1 MITLTPKA
9 AEQIKQS
16 AKQNQMEGMPLR
28 IAAKR
33 DENGAIQYAMGF
45 ADQPFDEDVSYD
57 SEGISVMVPPDSV
70 ELLKGA
76 TLDFV
81 ELEPGEHNFIF
92 LNPNDPEYVP
102 PEEGGDT
109 SHHF

>member
-1 MITLTPKA
+1 MITVTSKA

-16 AKQNQMEGMPLR
+16 AKQSQMEGMPLR

-33 DENGAIQYAMGF
+33 ADDGSIQYAMGF
-45 ADQPFDEDVSYD
+45 ADQQDENDMNYT
-57 SEGISVMVPPDSV
+57 SEGISLMVPPASV
-70 ELLKGA
+70 DLLKGC

-81 ELEPGEHNFIF
+81 ELEPGQYNFIF
-92 LNPNDPEYVP
+92 LNPNDPNYEP
-102 PEEGGDT
+102 PKEGDDT

>member
-33 DENGAIQYAMGF
+33 DDTGSIQYAMGF
-45 ADQPFDEDVSYD
+45 DDQQDENDIPHN
-57 SEGISVMVPPDSV
+57 SEGVSLSIPPDSV
-70 ELLKGA
+70 ELLQGA
-76 TLDFV
+76 TVDFV
-81 ELEPGEHNFIF
+81 ELEPGQFNFIF
-92 LNPNDPEYVP
+92 LNPNDPDYVP
-102 PEEGGDT
+102 PKEGDDN
-109 SHHF
+109 SHYL

>member
-33 DENGAIQYAMGF
+33 DNTGSIQYAMGF
-45 ADQPFDEDVSYD
+45 ADQQDENDIQYV
-57 SEGISVMVPPDSV
+57 SEGIDLMVPPDSV

-81 ELEPGEHNFIF
+81 EIEPGQSNFIF

-102 PEEGGDT
+102 PKEGEDS
-109 SHHF
+109 SHYF

>member
-1 MITLTPKA
+1 MITVTPKA

-33 DENGAIQYAMGF
+33 DENGSIQYAMGF
-45 ADQPFDEDVSYD
+45 ADQQDDNDVSYS
-57 SEGISVMVPPDSV
+57 SEGISLMVPPASV

-81 ELEPGEHNFIF
+81 ELEPGQLNFIF
-92 LNPNDPEYVP
+92 LNPNDPDYTP
-102 PEEGGDT
+102 PKDEGEGA
-109 SHHF
+109 HYF

>member
-33 DENGAIQYAMGF
+33 DDQGGIQYAMGF
-45 ADQPFDEDVSYD
+45 ADQQFEDDMSYVSHGVD
-57 SEGISVMVPPDSV
+57 LMVPPDSV

-81 ELEPGEHNFIF
+81 EIEPGQFNFIF
-92 LNPNDPEYVP
+92 MNPNDPEYVP
-102 PEEGGDT
+102 PKEEDG
-109 SHHF
+109 SHHL

>member
-1 MITLTPKA
+1 MITVTSKA

-28 IAAKR
+28 IAATR
-33 DENGAIQYAMGF
+33 GEDGSIQYAMGF
-45 ADQPFDEDVSYD
+45 ADQQDENDISYD
-57 SEGISVMVPPDSV
+57 SEGISVMVPPASV

-81 ELEPGEHNFIF
+81 ELEPGQYNFIF
-92 LNPNDPEYVP
+92 LNPNDPNYVP
-102 PEEGGDT
+102 PKSDDDT

>member
-28 IAAKR
+28 IAARR
-33 DENGAIQYAMGF
+33 DDKGAIQYAMGF
-45 ADQPFDEDVSYD
+45 ADQPNESDVNYD
-57 SEGISVMVPPDSV
+57 SQGIAVVVPPDSV

-81 ELEPGEHNFIF
+81 ELEPGQSNFIF

-102 PEEGGDT
+102 PKDDDEG
-109 SHHF
+109 SHYF

>member
-1 MITLTPKA
+1 MITVTPKA

-16 AKQNQMEGMPLR
+16 AKQNQMEGMPIR

-33 DENGAIQYAMGF
+33 DDAGSIQYAMGF
-45 ADQPFDEDVSYD
+45 ADQQDENDISYT
-57 SEGISVMVPPDSV
+57 SEGVSVMVPPDSV
-70 ELLKGA
+70 ALLQGA

-81 ELEPGEHNFIF
+81 ELESGEFNFIF

-102 PEEGGDT
+102 PKADSDS
-109 SHHF
+109 SHYF

>member
-1 MITLTPKA
+1 MITVTPKA

-16 AKQNQMEGMPLR
+16 AKQNQMEGMPIR

-33 DENGAIQYAMGF
+33 DDSGSIQYAMGF
-45 ADQPFDEDVSYD
+45 ADQQDENDISYS
-57 SEGISVMVPPDSV
+57 SEGVSVMVPPDSV
-70 ELLKGA
+70 ELLQGA

-81 ELEPGEHNFIF
+81 ELESGEFNFIF

-102 PEEGGDT
+102 PQEDSGS
-109 SHHF
+109 SHYF

>member
-1 MITLTPKA
+1 MITVTSKA

-16 AKQNQMEGMPLR
+16 AKQSQMEGMPLR

-33 DENGAIQYAMGF
+33 TDDGSIEYAMGF
-45 ADQPFDEDVSYD
+45 ADQQHENDVNYT
-57 SEGISVMVPPDSV
+57 SEGVTIMVPPASV
-70 ELLKGA
+70 DLLNGC

-81 ELEPGEHNFIF
+81 ELEPGHFNFIF
-92 LNPNDPEYVP
+92 MNPNDPNYVP
-102 PEEGGDT
+102 PKAEDDT